1 MGITNQRETTVVWDG
16 DTGRPL
22 HNAIVWLDTRT
33 QVTVD
38 KIMKEKGVT
47 ADHLKKLCGLPISTY
62 FSALK
67 LRWLLDHIPEVSAC
81 ANLKFGTVDSWL
93 IYNLTG
99 GDRTHVTD
107 VTNASRTMLMNL
119 KTLDW
124 DDKLLEFFQV
134 PRGVLPTIKSSSEV
148 YGHLKYSGC
157 EWSGV
162 PIAGVLGDQQA
173 ALVGQHCDR
182 PGMAK
187 STYGTGC
194 FMLFNV
200 GDAIVHSE
208 HGMLSTVGYKV
219 GHGRYSTP
227 SMFYNRHLKF

>member
-16 DTGRPL
+16 DSGRPL

-38 KIMKEKGVT
+38 KIVKEKGVT

-107 VTNASRTMLMNL
+107 VTTASLSRESVFETART
-119 KTLDW
+119 
-124 DDKLLEFFQV
+124 
-134 PRGVLPTIKSSSEV
+134 PASGSSV
-148 YGHLKYSGC
+148 
-157 EWSGV
+157 V
-162 PIAGVLGDQQA
+162 
-173 ALVGQHCDR
+173 VGPAQCTR
-182 PGMAK
+182 VK
-187 STYGTGC
+187 
-194 FMLFNV
+194 
-200 GDAIVHSE
+200 
-208 HGMLSTVGYKV
+208 
-219 GHGRYSTP
+219 
-227 SMFYNRHLKF
+227 